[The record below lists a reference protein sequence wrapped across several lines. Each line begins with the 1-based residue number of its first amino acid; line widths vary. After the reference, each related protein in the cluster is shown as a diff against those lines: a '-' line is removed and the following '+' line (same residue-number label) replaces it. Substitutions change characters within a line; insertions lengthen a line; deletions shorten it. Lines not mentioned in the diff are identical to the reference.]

1 MALKLAINGFGRI
14 GRLVFREAMKHDEF
28 EVVAVNDLTDAGQ
41 LAHLLKYDSVHGIYD
56 AEVNADEDSFVVNGQ
71 RIKVYAEKDPAQLP
85 WGELGVDV
93 VLECTGHFR
102 SMEEVGK
109 HIEAGAKKA
118 ILSAPAKGAML
129 TFVMGV
135 NHEDYNPA
143 TDDVISNASCT
154 TNCLA
159 PVAKVLDEKFGIERG
174 MMTTIHSYTNDQRI
188 LDFPHSDPR
197 RARAGAVSMIP
208 TTTGA
213 AVAVSKV
220 LPQLKDYNELPLVS
234 IDYNGNH
241 HSSTVDGLSTMVLE
255 NKMVKVLAWGAFF
268 MLNKKTMKD
277 IDVKGK
283 RVFVRVDFNVPM
295 ADGAITDETRIRAAI
310 PTIEYLVEQGAKVI
324 LASHLGRP
332 KGEVKEDMC
341 LTAAGVRLA
350 QLMGKPVTKLDESI
364 GQVVEEAVASMHDGD
379 LLLMENV
386 RFHAG
391 EEKNDPTLAQ
401 QFAQLADIYM
411 YCKALS
417 NPEHPFTAIIGG
429 AKVKDKI
436 GVIESLLE
444 KVDHLIIGGGLSF
457 TFIKAQGYD
466 IGKSLLEEDKIELA
480 KSFIE
485 KAKAKGVQL
494 HMPVDAVVANEF
506 SQDAETQIV
515 NVDAIPA
522 DWMGLDIGPKT
533 AANYAEVIKNS
544 KLIIWNG
551 PMGVFE
557 MDKFANGTKK
567 VADAMATTAGYT
579 VIGGGDSAAAVE
591 KFEVADKMDHISTG
605 GGASLELM
613 EGKELPGIVALNDK

>member
-1 MALKLAINGFGRI
+1 
-14 GRLVFREAMKHDEF
+14 
-28 EVVAVNDLTDAGQ
+28 
-41 LAHLLKYDSVHGIYD
+41 
-56 AEVNADEDSFVVNGQ
+56 
-71 RIKVYAEKDPAQLP
+71 
-85 WGELGVDV
+85 
-93 VLECTGHFR
+93 
-102 SMEEVGK
+102 
-109 HIEAGAKKA
+109 
-118 ILSAPAKGAML
+118 
-129 TFVMGV
+129 
-135 NHEDYNPA
+135 
-143 TDDVISNASCT
+143 
-154 TNCLA
+154 
-159 PVAKVLDEKFGIERG
+159 
-174 MMTTIHSYTNDQRI
+174 
-188 LDFPHSDPR
+188 
-197 RARAGAVSMIP
+197 
-208 TTTGA
+208 
-213 AVAVSKV
+213 
-220 LPQLKDYNELPLVS
+220 
-234 IDYNGNH
+234 
-241 HSSTVDGLSTMVLE
+241 
-255 NKMVKVLAWGAFF
+255 

-295 ADGAITDETRIRAAI
+295 AEGAITDETRIRAAI

-332 KGEVKEDMC
+332 KGEVKEDMR
-341 LTAAGVRLA
+341 LIAVGVRLA
-350 QLMGKPVTKLDESI
+350 ELMGKPVTKLDESI
-364 GQVVEEAVASMHDGD
+364 GQEVEEAVANMQNGD
-379 LLLMENV
+379 IILLENV

-391 EEKNDPTLAQ
+391 EEKNDPALAE
-401 QFAQLADIYM
+401 QFAKLADVYVNDAFGAAHRAHASTEGIAKYVPAVSGYLM
-411 YCKALS
+411 QKELDVLGKALS
-417 NPEHPFTAIIGG
+417 NPERPFTAIIGG

-466 IGKSLLEEDKIELA
+466 IGKSLLEEDKIDLA

-494 HMPVDAVVANEF
+494 HMPIDAVVANEF
-506 SQDAETQIV
+506 SKDAETQIV
-515 NVDAIPA
+515 DVDAIPA

-533 AANYAEVIKNS
+533 ATKYAEVIKNS

-557 MDKFANGTKK
+557 MDKFANGTKT
-567 VADAMATTAGYT
+567 VADAMATTTGYT